1 MSQIKTMSKEALRAM
16 LAHETERYEKIYGGE
31 VTRYA
36 SPQNVKPMLN
46 KKPGKKPVNL
56 KQEEWQKYLAEVQA
70 GTYKPDTQFQTRAP
84 SKKSVRLEELV

>member
-1 MSQIKTMSKEALRAM
+1 MSASMSKEALRAM

-36 SPQNVKPMLN
+36 SPENVKPLLN
-46 KKPGKKPVNL
+46 QKPGKKPANL
-56 KQEEWQKYLAEVQA
+56 KQAEWEKYLAEVKA
-70 GTYKPDTQFQTRAP
+70 GTYKPDTDYQTRAP

>member
-1 MSQIKTMSKEALRAM
+1 MNQAKPMSKEALRAM

-36 SPQNVKPMLN
+36 SPQNVKPILN

-56 KQEEWQKYLAEVQA
+56 RQEEWQKFLSEVQA
-70 GTYKPDTQFQTRAP
+70 GTYRPDTQFQTRVQ
-84 SKKSVRLEELV
+84 SKKAIRLEELV

>member
-1 MSQIKTMSKEALRAM
+1 MNQAKPMSKEALRAM

-36 SPQNVKPMLN
+36 SPQNVKPILN

-56 KQEEWQKYLAEVQA
+56 RQEEWQKFLSEVQA
-70 GTYKPDTQFQTRAP
+70 GTYRPDTQFQTRVP
-84 SKKSVRLEELV
+84 SKKAIRLEELV

>member
-36 SPQNVKPMLN
+36 SPRTSSPC
-46 KKPGKKPVNL
+46 
-56 KQEEWQKYLAEVQA
+56 
-70 GTYKPDTQFQTRAP
+70 
-84 SKKSVRLEELV
+84 